1 MNVAD
6 VLDSLLNQHV
16 AACFHVRMKVSLT
29 DNLTRLAS
37 ELRMLDNQ
45 FQAEPAPEL
54 STLYAFR
61 QALDGVRLT
70 AWSVTELVHARS
82 VAKTSDTV
90 FSFLVTQRLRRFEQM
105 VNNLCSDLDRE
116 TVPLPDD
123 VLRPVANAL
132 RALQQRLD
140 RRNVLTP
147 RKPPASKP

>member
-1 MNVAD
+1 MIVTG
-6 VLDSLLNQHV
+6 VLDSLLNLHI
-16 AACFHVRMKVSLT
+16 AACLHERMKATLT
-29 DNLTRLAS
+29 DNLNRLAS
-37 ELRMLDNQ
+37 ELRLLDNQ
-45 FQAEPAPEL
+45 LQADAAPEL
-54 STLYAFR
+54 STLYSFR

-82 VAKTSDTV
+82 VAKSSDTV

-132 RALQQRLD
+132 RALQQRLE
-140 RRNVLTP
+140 RRNVLTS
-147 RKPPASKP
+147 RHPPASKP